1 MPVHDWTSVRAGIFH
16 DFHHR
21 WIYEISNSMND
32 GLLPNDFYALV
43 EQHWGKYGP
52 DVLTLEGPV
61 ESNDSFREEISGGG
75 LALLTKPRRKATAE
89 GDLNYYRQKRKTL
102 TVRHVS
108 DDRVIAMIEI
118 VSPGNKAGTQAFDEF
133 IEKAAFLIDRRIH
146 LVVVDLFP
154 PTKRDPQGIHGAI
167 WEAIT
172 GEEYRLPK
180 RKPLT
185 VASYEADL
193 GVRAFVEHFAVKQQL
208 PDTPLFLEPDG
219 CIDLPLEATYERAF
233 KTVPKRWRDVIV

>member
-1 MPVHDWTSVRAGIFH
+1 MAQAPQIAQLCALAV
-16 DFHHR
+16 
-21 WIYEISNSMND
+21 D
-32 GLLPNDFYALV
+32 GLLPDDFYALV

-154 PTKRDPQGIHGAI
+154 PTKRDPQVIHGAI

-185 VASYEADL
+185 VASYEAVSVCVPSSNISRSNNSCPIRRCSSNPTAAL
-193 GVRAFVEHFAVKQQL
+193 TCRWKRHMNARPRQYRSVGVM
-208 PDTPLFLEPDG
+208 
-219 CIDLPLEATYERAF
+219 
-233 KTVPKRWRDVIV
+233 